1 MHAKDV
7 TTRVTIKDVA
17 REAGVST
24 ALVSVVLNA
33 KRREDGSLDCD
44 INRDTAARVLKIVE
58 KLGYRR
64 NKVAAGLRSGK
75 SYTIGVITPDISN
88 MAFAEIGRSIEDVA
102 RENDYTV
109 MFGSSE
115 ENPARQEELVDAFIA
130 AGVDGLIIIPC
141 AGGETSVAKAVNQGV
156 PVVLSNR
163 DVPGLEGVGRVSI
176 DHSWSIRKAVKHLY
190 DNDYRR
196 IELISERMSVSSVAD
211 RERGYTETIKELG
224 LTPVIHAV
232 NTETQREETV
242 SAVKDAVGRGVDAI
256 IAARIQLSFFCIEA
270 IQEMGI
276 QIPTDLAL
284 ICADDSP
291 VYHFYRPTI
300 TYISHSSF
308 QIGEKSFNLLK
319 DMMEGAA
326 PYQVILE
333 PELHIG
339 GSSARID
346 NQ

>member
-1 MHAKDV
+1 M
-7 TTRVTIKDVA
+7 TSRVTIKDVA

-33 KRREDGSLDCD
+33 RRREDGSLDCD
-44 INRDTAARVLKIVE
+44 INRDTAARVLKVVE
-58 KLGYRR
+58 RLGYRR

-75 SYTIGVITPDISN
+75 SCTIGVITPDISN
-88 MAFAEIGRSIEDVA
+88 MAFAEIGRSIEAVA

-115 ENPARQEELVDAFIA
+115 EKAARQDELVDAFIA
-130 AGVDGLIIIPC
+130 AGMDGLIIIPC
-141 AGGETSVAKAVNQGV
+141 AGGEQSAVKAMKQGI

-163 DVPGLEGVGRVSI
+163 DIPGLEGVGRVSI
-176 DHSWSIRKAVKHLY
+176 DHSWSIRKAVRHLY
-190 DNDYRR
+190 ANDYRR
-196 IELISERMSVSSVAD
+196 IEMISENMTVSSVAD

-224 LTPVIHAV
+224 LTPVIHV
-232 NTETQREETV
+232 VDTVTQREETI
-242 SAVKDAVGRGVDAI
+242 SALKDAVRRGVDAI

-270 IQEMGI
+270 IQEMGL
-276 QIPTDLAL
+276 QIPSDLAL

-291 VYHFYRPTI
+291 VYHLYRPQI
-300 TYISHSSF
+300 SYISHSSF

-339 GSSARID
+339 GSSARKEK
-346 NQ
+346 Q

>member
-1 MHAKDV
+1 M

-33 KRREDGSLDCD
+33 RRREDGSLDCD
-44 INRDTAARVLKIVE
+44 INRDTAARVLKVVE
-58 KLGYRR
+58 RMGYRR

-75 SYTIGVITPDISN
+75 SCTVGVITPDISN

-115 ENPARQEELVDAFIA
+115 ENAVRQEELVDAFIA

-141 AGGETSVAKAVNQGV
+141 AGGEKSAEKAVRQGV

-163 DVPGLEGVGRVSI
+163 DIPGLEGVGRVSI
-176 DHSWSIRKAVKHLY
+176 DHSWSLRKAVRHLY
-190 DNDYRR
+190 DNGCRS
-196 IELISERMSVSSVAD
+196 IHLISENMPVSSVSD
-211 RERGYTETIKELG
+211 RERGYTATMKELG
-224 LTPVIHAV
+224 LDPVIHAV
-232 NTETQREETV
+232 GTDTQREETI
-242 SAVKDAVGRGVDAI
+242 SAVKDAVRDGVDAL

-270 IQEMGI
+270 LQETGCR
-276 QIPTDLAL
+276 IPDDMAL

-291 VYHFYRPTI
+291 VYHLYRPTI
-300 TYISHSSF
+300 SFISHSSF

-333 PELHIG
+333 PELHVG
-339 GSSARID
+339 GSSVRKKR
-346 NQ
+346 